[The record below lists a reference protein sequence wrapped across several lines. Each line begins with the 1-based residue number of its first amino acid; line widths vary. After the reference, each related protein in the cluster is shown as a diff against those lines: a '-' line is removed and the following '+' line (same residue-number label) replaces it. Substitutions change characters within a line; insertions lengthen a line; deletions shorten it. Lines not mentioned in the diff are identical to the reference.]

1 MKEANYPVLERLES
15 SEFDEKIEFAYN
27 SICKHQLCWMA
38 FEYLEELFVDKKL
51 KKGLFFSKEKNTIAI
66 RSKTHRLLARIW
78 FEPKSVAEGKKI
90 YQWSLE

>member
-15 SEFDEKIEFAYN
+15 SEFDERIDFLYN

-38 FEYLEELFVDKKL
+38 FEYLEELLFERKL

-66 RSKTHRLLARIW
+66 RSKTQRLLARIW
-78 FEPKSVAEGKKI
+78 FESRPVEGSKKM
-90 YQWSLE
+90 YQWSVE